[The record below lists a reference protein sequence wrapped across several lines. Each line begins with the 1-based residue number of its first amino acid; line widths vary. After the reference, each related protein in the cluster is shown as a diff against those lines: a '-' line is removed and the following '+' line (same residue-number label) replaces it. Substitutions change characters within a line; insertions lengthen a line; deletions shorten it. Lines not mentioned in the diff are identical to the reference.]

1 MTETYHGLEI
11 VEDKTMR
18 IDGEVRD
25 LKKGQKIYVN
35 KGLISHLLRA
45 PFTKKTGQRKEVE
58 GADERIIMS
67 EVETSQSDE
76 DDEKEFDYEEYV
88 DEHNADDVI
97 ADVEES
103 DSVTWLEN
111 LHNYDDRVTVQDA
124 IQDRLEE
131 LEG

>member
-1 MTETYHGLEI
+1 MTDTYHQLEI
-11 VEDKTMR
+11 VEDNEMR
-18 IDGEVRD
+18 IDGEVRN
-25 LKKGQKIYVN
+25 LKKGQKVYVHN
-35 KGLISHLLRA
+35 GLISHLLRA
-45 PFTKKTGQRKEVE
+45 PFTRKTGRRKEVE
-58 GADERIIMS
+58 DADERIIVS
-67 EVETSQSDE
+67 KVETSQGDE
-76 DDEKEFDYEEYV
+76 DGEKEFDYEEYV

-103 DSVTWLEN
+103 DSVTWLEK